1 MKLTVNNLSLKKGR
15 NDIVQHV
22 TTAFDAGQLSCIIG
36 VNGSGKSMLL
46 KTLLGL
52 EKGSGTVLLDQAP
65 LSFSD
70 LSYIP
75 QGSEDLHLTVF
86 EVILLGL
93 HAELNWRVSSEQL
106 TQVEHL
112 LSDMRLSHL
121 ADRDFSTLS
130 GGQKQMILLAQA
142 LIKKPKVIIA
152 DEPTSALDL
161 ANQLHYIE
169 TLKHYIKSQQAIGI
183 IVLHDLTLT
192 SRYADRLYVMQQGQ
206 LTAEGTVTDL
216 MTRERLET
224 LYDVKLEI
232 SRTPAGFISI
242 IPIQPKETL
251 L

>member
-1 MKLTVNNLSLKKGR
+1 
-15 NDIVQHV
+15 
-22 TTAFDAGQLSCIIG
+22 
-36 VNGSGKSMLL
+36 
-46 KTLLGL
+46 
-52 EKGSGTVLLDQAP
+52 
-65 LSFSD
+65 
-70 LSYIP
+70 
-75 QGSEDLHLTVF
+75 
-86 EVILLGL
+86 
-93 HAELNWRVSSEQL
+93 
-106 TQVEHL
+106 
-112 LSDMRLSHL
+112 MRLSHL

-130 GGQKQMILLAQA
+130 GGQKQTILLAQA
-142 LIKKPKVIIA
+142 PIKKPKVIIA

-232 SRTPAGFISI
+232 SRTLQALS
-242 IPIQPKETL
+242 L
-251 L
+251 LSPSNRRRHYYEKN